1 MHFYTNV
8 SQLGNSICVR
18 GIRNGRRYQDKPNF
32 KPRLFVEKKTAG
44 EGTYKN
50 LFGQALESIEF
61 ADVADARDFIKNYE
75 GVSNM
80 KIHGNTN
87 WQYQYITENFA
98 GQIEFDMTQIDIRS
112 IDIETTT
119 ENGFPDIETANEAI
133 LLITLENYATKELVT
148 YGTRKYSGDKASTD
162 YRYFSD
168 EQSMLRS
175 FVDDWWHNC
184 PDIITGWNIGLFD
197 VPYLVNRISRIL
209 GEDAAKRLS
218 PWKNVRHREIKMN
231 DKTMSAYEIAGVTQL
246 DYLDLYKKFTYNAPE
261 SYKLDHICKLEL
273 GVGKLENPYN
283 TFKEFYTQDW
293 NLFVEYN
300 CIDAQRV
307 NQLEEKM
314 KLIELALTMAYDA
327 KCNISDV
334 YSAVRTWDCIL
345 YNHCWDQNVV
355 VHPRDNSRPDRSIV
369 GAFVQDP
376 RPGQY
381 DWVVSFDATSL
392 YPSIIMQYNM
402 SPETLMDDV
411 NTLVTGDDMPAKVDR
426 LLAKDVNIDHCMS
439 ANGYYFRRDKK
450 GLFPEIVAK
459 LFKDR
464 QDYKK
469 LMIQAQQKYE
479 DTKDPR
485 YQNDISKYNN
495 FQMARKI
502 QLNSLYGAWANYY
515 FRYFD
520 DRIAEGITLTGQYI
534 IRTVG
539 KALDEYLNKICG
551 TKGVMYSFYSD
562 TDSCYITL
570 DPLVKKFYADK
581 STEDI
586 VKILDRIC
594 EDKITKA
601 IDVACTDMANYT
613 KAFEQKIWFK
623 REAIATRGLW
633 VAKKRYALN
642 VYNNEGV
649 QYAEPKLKVMGLEI
663 VRSSTPE
670 AIRKLLK
677 EAVSVAITK
686 DQATLQEFILRAR
699 EKYDKLSPEEIAFPR
714 GVNNLAKYTSRA
726 DIYAKGTPM
735 HVRGALLYN
744 HYIKDRGLDQKYQT
758 IQEGEKIR
766 FIYLKTPNTI
776 KENCIGFIGEL
787 PPELLLTSFVD
798 YDTMWDKSFIE
809 PLNGIIESL
818 GWSTSPQATLEDLF
832 A

>member
-1 MHFYTNV
+1 M
-8 SQLGNSICVR
+8 
-18 GIRNGRRYQDKPNF
+18 
-32 KPRLFVEKKTAG
+32 
-44 EGTYKN
+44 
-50 LFGQALESIEF
+50 
-61 ADVADARDFIKNYE
+61 KNYE
-75 GVSNM
+75 GVENM

-87 WQYQYITENFA
+87 WQYQYITETYP
-98 GQIEFDMTQIDIRS
+98 GQIEFDMTQMAICS
-112 IDIETTT
+112 LDIETGA
-119 ENGFPDIETANEAI
+119 ENGFPDIDTADQEM
-133 LLITLENYATKELVT
+133 LLITMEDYNTKKLT
-148 YGTRKYSGDKASTD
+148 TFASREYNGKGSATD
-162 YRYFSD
+162 YRRFPD
-168 EQSMLRS
+168 EHSMLKN
-175 FVDDWWHNC
+175 FLDYWHHNC
-184 PDIITGWNIGLFD
+184 PDVVTGWNIGLFD
-197 VPYLVNRISRIL
+197 IPYLVHRINRIL

-218 PWKNVRHREIKMN
+218 PWKNVRRREIKMN
-231 DKTMSAYEIAGVTQL
+231 DKVMVAYEIAGVTQL

-261 SYKLDHICKLEL
+261 SYKLDYICKIEL

-283 TFKEFYTQDW
+283 TFKEFYTKDW

-300 CIDAQRV
+300 CIDVQRV

-327 KCNISDV
+327 KCNIGDV
-334 YSAVRTWDCIL
+334 FSAVRTWDCVL
-345 YNHCWDQNVV
+345 YNHCWDQNII
-355 VHPRDNSRPDRSIV
+355 VHPRDKSRPDRSIV

-376 RPGQY
+376 VPGQY

-402 SPETLMDDV
+402 SPETLMTEV
-411 NTLVTGDDMPAKVDR
+411 NHLESGADMPAKVDR
-426 LLAKDVNIDHCMS
+426 LLAKDVTIDHCMS
-439 ANGYYFRRDKK
+439 ANGYYFSREKR

-469 LMIQAQQKYE
+469 LMIQAQKNYE
-479 DTKDPR
+479 ETKDKK

-539 KALDEYLNKICG
+539 RALDEYLNKICG
-551 TKGVMYSFYSD
+551 TKDFKYSFYSD

-570 DPLVKKFYADK
+570 DPLVKKYYANK
-581 STEDI
+581 STEEI

-594 EDKITKA
+594 EDKITEA
-601 IDVACTDMANYT
+601 INAACRDMADYT
-613 KAFEQKIWFK
+613 RAFEQKIFFK

-686 DQATLQEFILRAR
+686 DQATLQDFILQARA
-699 EKYDKLSPEEIAFPR
+699 KYDKLSPEAIAFPR
-714 GVNNLAKYTSRA
+714 GVNNLGKYTSRA
-726 DIYAKGTPM
+726 DIYAKGAPM

-744 HYIKDRGLDQKYQT
+744 HYVKEHGLEHKYQL
-758 IQEGEKIR
+758 IQEGEKIK
-766 FIYLKTPNTI
+766 FLYLMTPNTI
-776 KENCIGFIGEL
+776 KENCVAFIGEL
-787 PPELLLTSFVD
+787 PAELALTKYVD
-798 YDTMWDKSFIE
+798 YNTMWDKSFIE

>member
-1 MHFYTNV
+1 MQFYTNV
-8 SQLGNSICVR
+8 TQLGNTICVR
-18 GIRNGRRYQDKPNF
+18 GIQDGKRFEHRPAF
-32 KPRLFVEKKTAG
+32 KPKLFVSQRKKASTV
-44 EGTYKN
+44 YHN
-50 LFGQALESIEF
+50 LFGEPLEVIEF
-61 ADVADARDFIKNYE
+61 GDVADAREFIKNYE
-75 GVSNM
+75 GVENM

-87 WQYQYITENFA
+87 WQYQYITETYP
-98 GQIEFDMTQIDIRS
+98 GQIEFDMTQMAICS
-112 IDIETTT
+112 LDIETGA
-119 ENGFPDIETANEAI
+119 ENGFPDIETADQEV
-133 LLITLENYATKELVT
+133 LLITLEDYNTKKLTTFASREYT
-148 YGTRKYSGDKASTD
+148 GTGSQTD
-162 YRYFSD
+162 YRRSSD
-168 EQSMLRS
+168 EQSMLKA
-175 FVDDWWHNC
+175 FLDYWHHNA
-184 PDIITGWNIGLFD
+184 PDVVTGWNIGLFD
-197 VPYLVNRISRIL
+197 VPYLVHRINRIL

-218 PWKNVRHREIKMN
+218 PWKNVRRREIRMN
-231 DKTMSAYEIAGVTQL
+231 DKVMSAYEIAGVTQL

-261 SYKLDHICKLEL
+261 SYKLDYICKIEL

-283 TFKEFYTQDW
+283 TFRDFYSKDW

-300 CIDAQRV
+300 CIDVQRV

-327 KCNISDV
+327 KCNIGDV
-334 YSAVRTWDCIL
+334 FSAVRTWDCVL
-345 YNHCWDQNVV
+345 YNHLWDQNII
-355 VHPRDNSRPDRSIV
+355 VHPRDRSRPDRSIV

-376 RPGQY
+376 VPGQY

-402 SPETLMDDV
+402 SPETLMEEV
-411 NTLVTGDDMPAKVDR
+411 NTLESGSDMPAKVDR
-426 LLAKDVNIDHCMS
+426 LLAETVNIEHCMS
-439 ANGYYFRRDKK
+439 ANGYYFRSDKK

-469 LMIQAQQKYE
+469 LMIEAQKKYE
-479 DTKDPR
+479 ATKDKK

-520 DRIAEGITLTGQYI
+520 DRIAEGITLTGQLI

-539 KALDEYLNKICG
+539 AALDEYLNKICG
-551 TKGVMYSFYSD
+551 TKNFKYSFYSD

-570 DPLVKKFYADK
+570 DPLVKKYYAGK
-581 STEDI
+581 SNEEI
-586 VKILDRIC
+586 VSILDRIC
-594 EDKITKA
+594 EDKIAPAINKA
-601 IDVACTDMANYT
+601 CKNLADYT
-613 KAFEQKIWFK
+613 HAYDEKIVFK

-649 QYAEPKLKVMGLEI
+649 QYAKPKLKVMGLEI

-670 AIRKLLK
+670 AIRRLLK

-686 DQATLQEFILRAR
+686 DQAALQDFIVQARA
-699 EKYDKLSPEEIAFPR
+699 KYDQLSPEEIAFPR
-714 GVNNLAKYTSRA
+714 GVNNLGKYTSRS
-726 DIYAKGTPM
+726 DIYAKGAPM

-744 HYIKDRGLDQKYQT
+744 HYVKEHGLEHKYQL
-758 IQEGEKIR
+758 IQEGEKIK
-766 FIYLKTPNTI
+766 FLYLMTPNTI
-776 KENCIGFIGEL
+776 KENCVAFIGEL
-787 PPELLLTSFVD
+787 PAELALTKYVD
-798 YDTMWDKSFIE
+798 YNTMWDKSFIE

-818 GWSTSPQATLEDLF
+818 GWNTSPQATLEDLF